1 MSRTTNPVL
10 TEQIVTA
17 ARRLWHQNGEK
28 GLTLRAVAR
37 AAGTTTPSVY
47 QRFPAKQD
55 LVAAI
60 ADHIRLEVGTA
71 VAGGRNLEDGF
82 RRYMDYAKRHRQEY
96 SLLNTTALGQIFGKA
111 RPRPGFEWAQQEL
124 VRRHGG
130 KLEDYEATVYA
141 ITCLLHGTANLV
153 LTMPPGTLADEVE
166 ESSRRAALQLA
177 AHPICPSKNGRK
189 KRR

>member
-10 TEQIVTA
+10 TEQIVAA
-17 ARRLWHQNGEK
+17 ARRLWHQRGDK

-60 ADHIRLEVGTA
+60 ADQIRSEIGNVVASSRNFEEA
-71 VAGGRNLEDGF
+71 VE
-82 RRYMDYAKRHRQEY
+82 RYLALAKSQREEY
-96 SLLNTTALGQIFGKA
+96 LLLASSGLGQIV
-111 RPRPGFEWAQQEL
+111 REDTSRPGMQWGRREL
-124 VRRHGG
+124 ARRHGG
-130 KLEDYEATVYA
+130 KPDDYRLTTFAMA
-141 ITCLLHGTANLV
+141 SLIHGAASFV
-153 LTMPPGTLADEVE
+153 LNMPPGPLSDDMQ
-166 ESSRRAALQLA
+166 ESCRRAVLALQA
-177 AHPICPSKNGRK
+177 NPIDRAHGRK